1 MSTRTNA
8 SRQRSH
14 RALAAIGALA
24 VVGGAAFGATPAEL
38 SSGYAAQSGA
48 PAQPARGQQFFT
60 TAHARDWSC
69 ASCHGAAPTQGG
81 RHAATGKPIAPLAPA
96 FNPQRLTDPAKTEKW
111 FRRNCNDVLGRECS
125 PDEKADVLAWLRSF
139 KP

>member
-1 MSTRTNA
+1 MIPL
-8 SRQRSH
+8 H
-14 RALAAIGALA
+14 PDRALLALA
-24 VVGGAAFGATPAEL
+24 LTLVLAASTAQANTPD
-38 SSGYAAQSGA
+38 
-48 PAQPARGQQFFT
+48 PARGQQFFT
-60 TAHARDWSC
+60 VKHGREWAC
-69 ASCHGAAPTQGG
+69 ATCHGTMPTTDG

-125 PDEKADVLAWLRSF
+125 ADEKADIVAWLRSI